1 MSLPNA
7 SGRTGGTKRALA
19 LLVAGA
25 ALLGGCQVRPLYG
38 SLTPGNASTASHV
51 QSELAAI
58 QIDTID
64 TIGGNTRRVLLTELM
79 FNFDRGHENPAKNYR
94 LELVGNVSST
104 SVGVEQLAD
113 VPASYTMTMNVTFVL
128 YDKATDRTLMTG
140 KSFASASFDFSSQRF
155 ANIRAQRDAEER
167 VAKQV
172 AQDMTARL
180 AGYFATRK

>member
-7 SGRTGGTKRALA
+7 SGRTRGTKLTLA

-38 SLTPGNASTASHV
+38 SLTPGDASTASSV

-58 QIDTID
+58 EIRPIDTM
-64 TIGGNTRRVLLTELM
+64 TQTTRRVLLTELM
-79 FNFDRGHENPAKNYR
+79 FNFERGNPSAAKSYR
-94 LELVGNVSST
+94 LEMVGNTST
-104 SVGVEQLAD
+104 STVGIEQLAD
-113 VPASYTMTMNVTFVL
+113 VPAALSMTMNVTFVL
-128 YDKATDRTLMTG
+128 YDKATNRTLMTG
-140 KSFASASFDFSSQRF
+140 KSFATASYDFSNQRF

-167 VAKQV
+167 AAKEV
-172 AQDMTARL
+172 AQDMTARI

>member
-7 SGRTGGTKRALA
+7 SGRTGGTKLTLA

-38 SLTPGNASTASHV
+38 SLTPGDASTASHV
-51 QSELAAI
+51 QSDLAAI
-58 QIDTID
+58 RIDTID
-64 TIGGNTRRVLLTELM
+64 TLGPNTRRVLLTELM
-79 FNFDRGHENPAKNYR
+79 FNIERGNSTAEKKYDLR
-94 LELVGNVSST
+94 LVGNVSST
-104 SVGVEQLAD
+104 SIGVEQLAD

-128 YDKATDRTLMTG
+128 YERATQRTLMTG
-140 KSFASASFDFSSQRF
+140 KSFASASYDFSSQRF
-155 ANIRAQRDAEER
+155 ANLRAQRDAEER